1 MAEQHEVLIVGGG
14 SNGLSAAA
22 YLANAGVDTLV
33 LEAKSFY
40 GGGVITREDA
50 APGFWG
56 DEAGTMHIFMQ
67 THPLI
72 RSDELG
78 LMSKYGLEYVKA
90 DTLLTIIYPD
100 DTTFTFYKDLD
111 KTCAEIAKFNE
122 KDAEAYRKF
131 YEWGM
136 ENLDMLIMGMH
147 SPGAP
152 FGQLVTMLNASEKG
166 RELCRAIFTSAHDL
180 AMQWFEDPHL
190 INAMDRWASEN
201 MADPRVDGSGVNLLL
216 MIPVLHKYGMA
227 FPKGG
232 SQKLCDAL
240 VACIEDHGGEVR
252 CNAPVARFII
262 EDDRCVGVV
271 LENGE
276 EIRATKGVMSSIG
289 IHQYSEEMLP
299 GMPDEFY
306 RSIKNLRDQQFMP
319 FHQILALDTVPK
331 YKAGSVAD
339 ESLMVEFCP
348 DTIADMNEIW
358 DTYSRGECIYDGPV
372 CFTYTHYDPTRA
384 PEGKSCMYLY
394 HYEPYFLKEGPE
406 HWDEIKEETSQKI
419 IETFCSRTTN
429 LTPDMVL
436 GKWVSS
442 PLDFERDNPAYFHG
456 QNNHLGSQLYHSLG
470 NRPFPMISNY
480 HFPVEGLYGCG
491 ASFPP
496 GPGVFCGGRS
506 AVQVL
511 MEDIDVDFDESLGK

>member
-1 MAEQHEVLIVGGG
+1 MSNNPEVIIVGGG

-56 DEAGTMHIFMQ
+56 DEAGTCHIFMQ
-67 THPLI
+67 THPLV
-72 RSDELG
+72 REDELG
-78 LMSKYGLEYVKA
+78 LMSKYGLEYIKA
-90 DTLLTIIYPD
+90 EQLLTIIFPND
-100 DTTFTFYKDLD
+100 ETFTFYKDLD
-111 KTCAEIAKFNE
+111 KTCEEIARFNK
-122 KDAEAYRKF
+122 KDAVAYRKF

-136 ENLDMLIMGMH
+136 ENLDMLVMGLH

-152 FGQLVTMLNASEKG
+152 FGQLVTMLNASDKG

-227 FPKGG
+227 FPIGG

-240 VACIEDHGGEVR
+240 VACIEDHGSEVR
-252 CNAPVARFII
+252 LNAPVERFIV

-271 LENGE
+271 VDGQ
-276 EIRATKGVMSSIG
+276 EIYASKGVMSSIG
-289 IHQYSEEMLP
+289 IHQYTREMLP

-306 RSIKNLRDQQFMP
+306 NSIDNLRDQQFMP
-319 FHQILALDTVPK
+319 FHQILALDEVPQ
-331 YKAGSVAD
+331 YKVGPIAD
-339 ESLMVEFCP
+339 EAMMVEFCP
-348 DTIADMNEIW
+348 DTVADMNEIW
-358 DTYSRGECIYDGPV
+358 DSFARGEVLYDAPV
-372 CFTYTHYDPTRA
+372 CFTYAHYDKTRA
-384 PEGKSCMYLY
+384 PEGKCCMYLY
-394 HYEPYFLKEGPE
+394 HYAPYFLKDGQQ
-406 HWDEIKEETSQKI
+406 WDDIKEETSRKI
-419 IETFCSRTTN
+419 IEHFCSRTKN
-429 LTPDMVL
+429 ITPDKVI
-436 GKWVSS
+436 GKWVAS
-442 PLDFERDNPAYFHG
+442 PLDLERQNPAYFHG

-480 HFPVEGLYGCG
+480 RFPVEGLYGVG

-496 GPGVFCGGRS
+496 GPGIFCGGRS